1 MSFVCHLM
9 SHFFLPLKS
18 FPYILLV
25 YKQCVLF
32 ESRGSVPGKAGQ
44 SALMNLRPVPEQ
56 LCGNEIALAFLD
68 SELIG

>member
-1 MSFVCHLM
+1 M
-9 SHFFLPLKS
+9 
-18 FPYILLV
+18 
-25 YKQCVLF
+25 QCVLSSVELC

-56 LCGNEIALAFLD
+56 LCGDEIALAFLD